1 MAEQVEWQQH
11 GEAMLKQSETELFGQ
26 YYEAMKGDAMTDEQQ
41 AILSECVSEV
51 MKEAREQG

>member
-1 MAEQVEWQQH
+1 
-11 GEAMLKQSETELFGQ
+11 MLKQSETELFGQ
-26 YYEAMKGDAMTDEQQ
+26 YYEAMKGDTMTDEQQ